1 MTEVDSEIVEDTKN
15 TPLADV
21 TDDSCVLKLIEI
33 VPLDRTADDDQKP
46 EVVPPLFVL
55 KPEVLQDVKQ
65 ELADDCNTEGQTPSC
80 TIQVR
85 STSSHVVLGVVAFF
99 IFISNC
105 KRCAIE
111 HVRDN
116 AVLEVLCKLQFATT

>member
-1 MTEVDSEIVEDTKN
+1 MTDIDSEIVEDTKN

-55 KPEVLQDVKQ
+55 KPEVLQDVKE
-65 ELADDCNTEGQTPSC
+65 ELADDCDTEGPSC
-80 TIQVR
+80 AIQVR
-85 STSSHVVLGVVAFF
+85 STSSHVVLGVVAFLYLF
-99 IFISNC
+99 QTVNVVQLNMSETMLYWKYCANC
-105 KRCAIE
+105 
-111 HVRDN
+111 N
-116 AVLEVLCKLQFATT
+116 LQLLN

>member
-1 MTEVDSEIVEDTKN
+1 MTDVDSEIVKDTKN

-33 VPLDRTADDDQKP
+33 VPLDRTADDDHKP

-55 KPEVLQDVKQ
+55 KPEVLQDVK
-65 ELADDCNTEGQTPSC
+65 EEPADDCDTEGSSC

-85 STSSHVVLGVVAFF
+85 SVSSHVVLCVVAFYV
-99 IFISNC
+99 C
-105 KRCAIE
+105 
-111 HVRDN
+111 
-116 AVLEVLCKLQFATT
+116 LKL

>member
-1 MTEVDSEIVEDTKN
+1 MTDVDSEIVDDTKN

-33 VPLDRTADDDQKP
+33 VPLDRTADNDHKP

-55 KPEVLQDVKQ
+55 KPEVLQDVK
-65 ELADDCNTEGQTPSC
+65 EAPADEGPTPSC

-85 STSSHVVLGVVAFF
+85 STSSHVVLCVVA
-99 IFISNC
+99 SY
-105 KRCAIE
+105 
-111 HVRDN
+111 VS
-116 AVLEVLCKLQFATT
+116 LKL